1 MLCGMPQWS
10 KKIYEFYMLHEFTVV
25 LFRKINVCIRC
36 AFMTLNS
43 LLDCDLPACSK
54 NCIRWLNF
62 LCGVVIVVKKI
73 CTVAWRDVCKSREEG
88 GLAVKDPSLVNKAF
102 LLHLCW
108 KMLTSQD
115 QWAVT
120 VRMRFMK
127 NGKPRSS
134 HLKIFYLAGS

>member
-1 MLCGMPQWS
+1 
-10 KKIYEFYMLHEFTVV
+10 MLHEFTVV

-43 LLDCDLPACSK
+43 LLDCDASLLKKLYQMIKFFVWS
-54 NCIRWLNF
+54 
-62 LCGVVIVVKKI
+62 GDSVQKKI

-108 KMLTSQD
+108 KM
-115 QWAVT
+115 
-120 VRMRFMK
+120 
-127 NGKPRSS
+127 
-134 HLKIFYLAGS
+134 